1 MGISNEERFVEYYD
15 MANSYNKEIDM
26 VNHPKHYTSDPSGVE
41 CIDITRHRNFNV
53 GNAIKYLWRAGLK
66 EDSNKSIKKK
76 QIEDLQKS
84 VFYINDEIKRL
95 AANFKQ
101 LIKRV
106 MGRPRKV
113 IYGKPTKPPVNLH
126 REYEVLLPT
135 GQSIVLDEL
144 FKVKGIN
151 ATNFMFK
158 AYVTNVDTGM
168 QWVECIELLRGRYR
182 AWRFFYIDRIKKI
195 PVRRRSVSDEQKIV
209 EHLDEVNKVVGKYL
223 EGNDPTQI
231 SKELSIP
238 RQKVVAHIK
247 EWQYMA
253 ADNAAIRARAKEA
266 LVAADTHYT
275 KLIQKAY
282 EVIDDATTTAN
293 LSAKNA
299 GIKLVLDIESRRIEM
314 LQKAGLLENKELAE
328 EMLEIESKQEVLVNI
343 LKDIASE
350 YPQVRDEIM
359 RRLSNVAKES
369 EVITVVRDVQ

>member
-1 MGISNEERFVEYYD
+1 M
-15 MANSYNKEIDM
+15 
-26 VNHPKHYTSDPSGVE
+26 
-41 CIDITRHRNFNV
+41 
-53 GNAIKYLWRAGLK
+53 
-66 EDSNKSIKKK
+66 
-76 QIEDLQKS
+76 
-84 VFYINDEIKRL
+84 
-95 AANFKQ
+95 
-101 LIKRV
+101 
-106 MGRPRKV
+106 
-113 IYGKPTKPPVNLH
+113 
-126 REYEVLLPT
+126 
-135 GQSIVLDEL
+135 
-144 FKVKGIN
+144 
-151 ATNFMFK
+151 
-158 AYVTNVDTGM
+158 
-168 QWVECIELLRGRYR
+168 
-182 AWRFFYIDRIKKI
+182 
-195 PVRRRSVSDEQKIV
+195 SDEQKIV

-328 EMLEIESKQEVLVNI
+328 EMLEIERKQEVLVNI

-359 RRLSNVAKES
+359 RRLSSVAKES